1 LEAAPKSNEEKLRAQ
16 YTEIAT
22 LAGQL
27 AHEIKNPLSTISL
40 NVELLAEDFAKP
52 ETPRER
58 RAADRIARVE
68 RECHRLQDLLNDFL
82 AFARAQPREME
93 ERDLNQLLE
102 ELLAFYRPQAQG
114 AKIEIVPLL
123 DRNLPS
129 VRIDRE
135 QIRAALLNL
144 ILNAQQA
151 MPQGGRLEIRTRALA
166 SGGREPPAAPGI
178 ALDLIDTGIG
188 MDEKT
193 LSRIYEAFFSTKAGG
208 SGLGLPTAR
217 KIIEAHGGR
226 ISVQSE
232 PGRGTQFTIELPVS
246 GPWSVVR
253 RGDGVA
259 GGR

>member
-1 LEAAPKSNEEKLRAQ
+1 MPDPPSNEDKLRAQ
-16 YTEIAT
+16 YAEIAV

-40 NVELLAEDFAKP
+40 NVELLAEDFAQA

-58 RAADRIARVE
+58 RSVDRLARVQ
-68 RECHRLQDLLNDFL
+68 RECRRLQELLNDFL
-82 AFARAQPREME
+82 NFARAQPRDLGEY
-93 ERDLNQLLE
+93 DLNQLLE
-102 ELLAFYRPQAQG
+102 ELLDFYRPQAQESR
-114 AKIEIVPLL
+114 IEIVRLL

-129 VRIDRE
+129 VRIDRQ

-151 MPQGGRLEIRTRALA
+151 MPRGGRLEVRTRATQHGL
-166 SGGREPPAAPGI
+166 
-178 ALDLIDTGIG
+178 ALDLIDTGVG
-188 MDEKT
+188 MDAKT
-193 LSRIYEAFFSTKAGG
+193 LERIFEPFFSTKTGG

-226 ISVQSE
+226 ITVQSE

-253 RGDGVA
+253 RTDEKSPS
-259 GGR
+259 RR

>member
-1 LEAAPKSNEEKLRAQ
+1 LADTPTNEDKLRAQ
-16 YTEIAT
+16 YAEIAV

-40 NVELLAEDFAKP
+40 NVELLAEDFAQA

-58 RAADRIARVE
+58 RAIDRLARVQ
-68 RECHRLQDLLNDFL
+68 RECRRLQDLLNDFL
-82 AFARAQPREME
+82 NFARAQPRELDE
-93 ERDLNQLLE
+93 HDLNQLIE
-102 ELLAFYRPQAQG
+102 ELLDFYRPQAQESR
-114 AKIEIVPLL
+114 IEVVRLL

-135 QIRAALLNL
+135 HIRAALLNL

-151 MPQGGRLEIRTRALA
+151 MPSGGRLEVRTRATAQGL
-166 SGGREPPAAPGI
+166 
-178 ALDLIDTGIG
+178 ALDLIDTGVG
-188 MDEKT
+188 MDDKT
-193 LSRIYEAFFSTKAGG
+193 LGRIFEPFFSTKSGG

-217 KIIEAHGGR
+217 KIIETHGGR
-226 ISVQSE
+226 IAVQSE

-253 RGDGVA
+253 RT
-259 GGR
+259 